1 MNLKLKHLIQNV
13 RRHFR
18 STGCTVG
25 AETLVLARHADRLA
39 GSGNVD
45 GAVDTIAAIY
55 ALHDDALNCMR
66 DLDSRSRQSPL
77 TAVVLDATRRP
88 VPWGA

>member
-1 MNLKLKHLIQNV
+1 MDLKLKHIIQNV

-25 AETLVLARHADRLA
+25 AEMLVLARHADRLA

-55 ALHDDALNCMR
+55 ALHDEALMR
-66 DLDSRSRQSPL
+66 NRDSQSMRSVLP
-77 TAVVLDATRRP
+77 AVVLDATRRP
-88 VPWGA
+88 IPWGA